1 MSIQSIQVERGI
13 CLPQEYLKLLSSL
26 HEADEYC
33 FNEYPEDDPDFE
45 GRCWCFLNEDD
56 LIEEIDMR
64 DVGKSAAHKQLEL
77 YIKCFSEFN
86 DSQFLTSS
94 DGQISIER
102 VQNGFVVAEDNGD
115 LLYLD
120 PRDDFSVWIF
130 HHDGSD
136 VMKVAHS
143 IGDWQSRAIVA

>member
-13 CLPQEYLKLLSSL
+13 SLPQEYLKLLTSL

-33 FNEYPEDDPDFE
+33 FNEYPEEDPDFE

-64 DVGKSAAHKQLEL
+64 GVGKSAVHKQLEL
-77 YIKCFSEFN
+77 YIKCFSEFS
-86 DSQFLTSS
+86 DSQFLTSP
-94 DGQISIER
+94 DGQIPIQR
-102 VQNGFVVAEDNGD
+102 VLNGFVVAEDNGD

-120 PRDDFSVWIF
+120 PLDDFSVWIF

-136 VMKVAHS
+136 VMKVTGS
-143 IGDWQSRAIVA
+143 IGEWLSRAVVA

>member
-33 FNEYPEDDPDFE
+33 FNGYPEDDPDFE

-64 DVGKSAAHKQLEL
+64 GVGKSAAHKQLEL

>member
-56 LIEEIDMR
+56 LIEEIDIR
-64 DVGKSAAHKQLEL
+64 GVGKSAAHKQLEL

-94 DGQISIER
+94 DVQIPIER

-143 IGDWQSRAIVA
+143 IGDWQSRAVVA

>member
-64 DVGKSAAHKQLEL
+64 GVGKSAAHKQLEL